1 MRIIVFNKNNTCI
14 FIKTIHLLVLVV
26 AGCSRRVP
34 CEKVGLD
41 ESQLVLLLFERAVA
55 EHAPPK
61 PRLKGTDS
69 TKEDG
74 ECLPVD
80 SPVHLSEFVDHLHQS
95 WLKVVVMAF
104 PLAVM

>member
-1 MRIIVFNKNNTCI
+1 MLQYV
-14 FIKTIHLLVLVV
+14 KTMNLLVLVV

-41 ESQLVLLLFERAVA
+41 ESQLLLLLFERAVA

-61 PRLKGTDS
+61 PRLKGTHS
-69 TKEDG
+69 TKEDV

-80 SPVHLSEFVDHLHQS
+80 SPVHLNEFVDHLHQL
-95 WLKVVVMAF
+95 WLKVVVMAL